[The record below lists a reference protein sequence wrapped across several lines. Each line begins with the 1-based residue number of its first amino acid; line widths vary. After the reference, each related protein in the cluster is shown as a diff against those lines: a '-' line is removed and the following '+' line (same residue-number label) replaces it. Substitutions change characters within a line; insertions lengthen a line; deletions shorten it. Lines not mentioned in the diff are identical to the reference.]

1 MYEVVS
7 VGKLSETQKSKLR
20 NGHPVRV
27 KKGSG
32 NKLSLSHEQIKKLE
46 SAARKGK
53 AVTITLD
60 PYQIESHGS
69 GIFGDITTK
78 LKKLAVQNKDLINP
92 IIGRVRGTAKRGV
105 SKLANKANETID
117 KYITDIEGGAL
128 YPAGAGLGGGALYP
142 AGYTGNGL
150 KKKRGRP
157 KKGQGIIGD
166 VLKNV
171 IGMTGL
177 GVKPK
182 TLKDVLEKSEPKKR
196 GRKKKGEGIGALAKL
211 AAKALAPIS
220 IDAAS
225 NFAKDKVSGMGV
237 KKKRGRKPGKV
248 TTGQLLGIAKQLKKM
263 GEKKEDKVSG
273 TGAKKKERANK
284 SRQVLGL
291 AKHTKN
297 MNKLKKKGGKLEP
310 MLYNVGPAKSQ

>member
-32 NKLSLSHEQIKKLE
+32 NSLCLSHDQIKKLE

-53 AVTITLD
+53 AVTITLH
-60 PYQIESHGS
+60 PEQAEKHGS
-69 GIFGDITTK
+69 GIFGDIATK

-142 AGYTGNGL
+142 AGYSGNGL
-150 KKKRGRP
+150 KKKRGRK
-157 KKGQGIIGD
+157 KKGEGIIGD

-177 GVKPK
+177 GVGDKVKPK
-182 TLKDVLEKSEPKKR
+182 TLKDVLEKPEAKKR
-196 GRKKKGEGIGALAKL
+196 GRKKKGEGIGDLAKL
-211 AAKALAPIS
+211 AAKALAPIA

-225 NFAKDKVSGMGV
+225 NFAKDKVAGMGI

-248 TTGQLLGIAKQLKKM
+248 TT
-263 GEKKEDKVSG
+263 
-273 TGAKKKERANK
+273 
-284 SRQVLGL
+284 
-291 AKHTKN
+291 
-297 MNKLKKKGGKLEP
+297 
-310 MLYNVGPAKSQ
+310 

>member
-32 NKLSLSHEQIKKLE
+32 NKLSLLHDQIKKLE
-46 SAARKGK
+46 SAAKKGK
-53 AVTITLD
+53 AVTITLH
-60 PYQIESHGS
+60 QEQAEKHGS
-69 GIFGDITTK
+69 GIFGDIATR
-78 LKKLAVQNKDLINP
+78 LKKIAVQNKDLINP

-142 AGYTGNGL
+142 AGAGL

-157 KKGQGIIGD
+157 KKGKGIIGD

-182 TLKDVLEKSEPKKR
+182 TLKDVIEPEKTAPKKK

-211 AAKALAPIS
+211 AAKALAPIA

-237 KKKRGRKPGKV
+237 KKRGRKSGKV

-263 GEKKEDKVSG
+263 G
-273 TGAKKKERANK
+273 R
-284 SRQVLGL
+284 
-291 AKHTKN
+291 
-297 MNKLKKKGGKLEP
+297 KKGGKLEP
-310 MLYNVGPAKSQ
+310 MLYNVGPAKS

>member
-32 NKLSLSHEQIKKLE
+32 NKLSLTHDQIKKLE
-46 SAARKGK
+46 SAAKKGK
-53 AVTITLD
+53 AVTITLH
-60 PYQIESHGS
+60 QEQAEKHGS
-69 GIFGDITTK
+69 GIFGDIATK

-128 YPAGAGLGGGALYP
+128 YPAGGALYP

-157 KKGQGIIGD
+157 KKGEGIIGD

-177 GVKPK
+177 GVGDKVKPK
-182 TLKDVLEKSEPKKR
+182 TLKDVLGKPEAKKR
-196 GRKKKGEGIGALAKL
+196 GRKKGEGIGALAGIAAKA
-211 AAKALAPIS
+211 AAKALAPIA

-225 NFAKDKVSGMGV
+225 NFAKDKVAGMGV
-237 KKKRGRKPGKV
+237 KKKRGRKPGK
-248 TTGQLLGIAKQLKKM
+248 G
-263 GEKKEDKVSG
+263 
-273 TGAKKKERANK
+273 R
-284 SRQVLGL
+284 
-291 AKHTKN
+291 
-297 MNKLKKKGGKLEP
+297 KKGGKLEP
-310 MLYNVGPAKSQ
+310 ILYNVGPAKPQ

>member
-1 MYEVVS
+1 MYEAYS

-32 NKLSLSHEQIKKLE
+32 NKLNLTPEQIKKLE
-46 SAARKGK
+46 SAAKKGK
-53 AVTITLD
+53 AVTITLH
-60 PYQIESHGS
+60 QEQAEKHGS
-69 GIFGDITTK
+69 GIFGDIATK

-128 YPAGAGLGGGALYP
+128 FPAGAGLGGGALYP
-142 AGYTGNGL
+142 AGYSGNGL
-150 KKKRGRP
+150 KKKRGRK
-157 KKGQGIIGD
+157 KKGEGIIGD

-182 TLKDVLEKSEPKKR
+182 TLKDVLKTENPEAKKR

-211 AAKALAPIS
+211 AAKALAPIA

-237 KKKRGRKPGKV
+237 KKKRGKKTGKV

-263 GEKKEDKVSG
+263 G
-273 TGAKKKERANK
+273 
-284 SRQVLGL
+284 Q
-291 AKHTKN
+291 
-297 MNKLKKKGGKLEP
+297 KKGGKLEP

>member
-1 MYEVVS
+1 MYEAYS

-32 NKLSLSHEQIKKLE
+32 NKLNLTPEQIKKLE
-46 SAARKGK
+46 SAAKKGK
-53 AVTITLD
+53 AVTITLH
-60 PYQIESHGS
+60 QEQAEKHGS
-69 GIFGDITTK
+69 GIFGDIATK

-150 KKKRGRP
+150 KKRGRK
-157 KKGQGIIGD
+157 KKGEGIIGD

-182 TLKDVLEKSEPKKR
+182 TLKDVLKTENPEAKKR

-211 AAKALAPIS
+211 AAKALAPIA

-225 NFAKDKVSGMGV
+225 NFAKNKVSGMGI
-237 KKKRGRKPGKV
+237 KKKRGR
-248 TTGQLLGIAKQLKKM
+248 
-263 GEKKEDKVSG
+263 
-273 TGAKKKERANK
+273 
-284 SRQVLGL
+284 
-291 AKHTKN
+291 
-297 MNKLKKKGGKLEP
+297 KKGGKLEP
-310 MLYNVGPAKSQ
+310 ILYNVGPAKSQ

>member
-32 NKLSLSHEQIKKLE
+32 NSLCLSHDQIKKLE

-53 AVTITLD
+53 AVTITLH
-60 PYQIESHGS
+60 PEQAEKHGS
-69 GIFGDITTK
+69 GIFGDIATK

-92 IIGRVRGTAKRGV
+92 IIGRVRGTAKKGV

-117 KYITDIEGGAL
+117 KYITDIEGG
-128 YPAGAGLGGGALYP
+128 GV
-142 AGYTGNGL
+142 
-150 KKKRGRP
+150 KKKRGRK
-157 KKGQGIIGD
+157 KKGTGIIGD

-177 GVKPK
+177 GVVVEPPLLQVAEKTKKPRK
-182 TLKDVLEKSEPKKR
+182 T
-196 GRKKKGEGIGALAKL
+196 KKGKGIGALAKL
-211 AAKALAPIS
+211 AAKALAPIA

-225 NFAKDKVSGMGV
+225 NFAKDKVSGLGV
-237 KKKRGRKPGKV
+237 KKKRKRGRPKKRAG
-248 TTGQLLGIAKQLKKM
+248 GALLPAGYSQRDV
-263 GEKKEDKVSG
+263 G
-273 TGAKKKERANK
+273 GA
-284 SRQVLGL
+284 L
-291 AKHTKN
+291 
-297 MNKLKKKGGKLEP
+297 M
-310 MLYNVGPAKSQ
+310 PAGY

>member
-32 NKLSLSHEQIKKLE
+32 NSLCLSHDQIKKLE

-53 AVTITLD
+53 AVTITLH
-60 PYQIESHGS
+60 PEQAEKHGS
-69 GIFGDITTK
+69 GIFGDIATK

-92 IIGRVRGTAKRGV
+92 IIGRVRGTAKKGV

-142 AGYTGNGL
+142 AGYSGNGL
-150 KKKRGRP
+150 KKKRGRK
-157 KKGQGIIGD
+157 KKGEGIIGD

-177 GVKPK
+177 GVGDKVKPK
-182 TLKDVLEKSEPKKR
+182 TLKDVLEKPEAKKR
-196 GRKKKGEGIGALAKL
+196 GRKKKGEGIGALAGIAAKA
-211 AAKALAPIS
+211 AAKALAPIA

-225 NFAKDKVSGMGV
+225 NFAKDKVAGMGI

-248 TTGQLLGIAKQLKKM
+248 TTGQLLGMTKQLKKM
-263 GEKKEDKVSG
+263 G
-273 TGAKKKERANK
+273 R
-284 SRQVLGL
+284 
-291 AKHTKN
+291 
-297 MNKLKKKGGKLEP
+297 KKGGKLEP
-310 MLYNVGPAKSQ
+310 ILYNVGPAKPQ

>member
-32 NKLSLSHEQIKKLE
+32 NSLCLSHDQIKKLE

-53 AVTITLD
+53 AVTITLH
-60 PYQIESHGS
+60 PEQAEKHGS
-69 GIFGDITTK
+69 GIFGDIATK

-92 IIGRVRGTAKRGV
+92 IIGRVRGTAKKGV

-128 YPAGAGLGGGALYP
+128 YPAGGALYP
-142 AGYTGNGL
+142 AGYSGNGL
-150 KKKRGRP
+150 KKKRGRK
-157 KKGQGIIGD
+157 KKGEGIIGD

-182 TLKDVLEKSEPKKR
+182 TLKDVLEKPVAKKR
-196 GRKKKGEGIGALAKL
+196 GRKKKGEGIGALAGFVAKA
-211 AAKALAPIS
+211 AAKALAPIA

-225 NFAKDKVSGMGV
+225 NFAKDKVAGMGI
-237 KKKRGRKPGKV
+237 KKKRGRKSTIASLGKQQPGKV
-248 TTGQLLGIAKQLKKM
+248 TTLQLLGMAKRLKKM
-263 GEKKEDKVSG
+263 G
-273 TGAKKKERANK
+273 R
-284 SRQVLGL
+284 
-291 AKHTKN
+291 
-297 MNKLKKKGGKLEP
+297 KKGGKLEP

>member
-1 MYEVVS
+1 MYEVFS

-32 NKLSLSHEQIKKLE
+32 NSLCLSHDQIKKLE

-53 AVTITLD
+53 AVTITLH
-60 PYQIESHGS
+60 PEQAEKHGS
-69 GIFGDITTK
+69 GIFGDIATK

-92 IIGRVRGTAKRGV
+92 IIGRVRGSAKSGV

-117 KYITDIEGGAL
+117 KYIKDIDGGAL

-150 KKKRGRP
+150 KKKRGRK
-157 KKGQGIIGD
+157 KKGEGIIGD

-182 TLKDVLEKSEPKKR
+182 TLKDVLEKPEAKKR
-196 GRKKKGEGIGALAKL
+196 GRKKKGEGMNGALAGMAAKA
-211 AAKALAPIS
+211 AAKALAPIA
-220 IDAAS
+220 IDAAA
-225 NFAKDKVSGMGV
+225 NFAKNKVSGMGI
-237 KKKRGRKPGKV
+237 KIKRGRKPGKV
-248 TTGQLLGIAKQLKKM
+248 TTGQLLGMATQLKKM
-263 GEKKEDKVSG
+263 G
-273 TGAKKKERANK
+273 R
-284 SRQVLGL
+284 
-291 AKHTKN
+291 
-297 MNKLKKKGGKLEP
+297 KKGGKLEP

>member
-32 NKLSLSHEQIKKLE
+32 NSLCLSHDQIKKLE

-53 AVTITLD
+53 AVTITLH
-60 PYQIESHGS
+60 PEQAEKHGS
-69 GIFGDITTK
+69 GIFGDIATR
-78 LKKLAVQNKDLINP
+78 LKKIAVQNKDLINP

-150 KKKRGRP
+150 KKKRGRK
-157 KKGQGIIGD
+157 KKGEGIVGD
-166 VLKNV
+166 ILKGISSV
-171 IGMTGL
+171 ASMTGL

-182 TLKDVLEKSEPKKR
+182 TLKDVLEKPEAKKR

-211 AAKALAPIS
+211 AAKALAPIA

-237 KKKRGRKPGKV
+237 KKRGRKPGKV
-248 TTGQLLGIAKQLKKM
+248 TTGQLLGMAKQLKKM
-263 GEKKEDKVSG
+263 G
-273 TGAKKKERANK
+273 R
-284 SRQVLGL
+284 
-291 AKHTKN
+291 
-297 MNKLKKKGGKLEP
+297 KKGGKLEP
-310 MLYNVGPAKSQ
+310 MLYNVGPAKSH

>member
-1 MYEVVS
+1 MYEAYS

-32 NKLSLSHEQIKKLE
+32 NKLSLTHDQIKKLE
-46 SAARKGK
+46 SAAKKGK
-53 AVTITLD
+53 AVTITLH
-60 PYQIESHGS
+60 QEQAEKHGS
-69 GIFGDITTK
+69 GIFGDIATR

-128 YPAGAGLGGGALYP
+128 YPAGAGLNPSGFIKPSVLGGGALYP

-150 KKKRGRP
+150 KKKRGRK
-157 KKGQGIIGD
+157 KKGEGIIGD

-177 GVKPK
+177 GVGDKVKPK
-182 TLKDVLEKSEPKKR
+182 TLKDVLEKPEAKKR

-211 AAKALAPIS
+211 AAKALAPIA

-225 NFAKDKVSGMGV
+225 NFAKDKVSGMGI
-237 KKKRGRKPGKV
+237 KKKRGR
-248 TTGQLLGIAKQLKKM
+248 
-263 GEKKEDKVSG
+263 
-273 TGAKKKERANK
+273 
-284 SRQVLGL
+284 
-291 AKHTKN
+291 
-297 MNKLKKKGGKLEP
+297 KKKGGKLEP
-310 MLYNVGPAKSQ
+310 MLYNVGPAKSH

>member
-32 NKLSLSHEQIKKLE
+32 NSLCLSHDQIKKLE

-53 AVTITLD
+53 AVTITLH
-60 PYQIESHGS
+60 PEQAEKHGS
-69 GIFGDITTK
+69 GIFGDIATK

-92 IIGRVRGTAKRGV
+92 IIGRVRGTAKKGV

-117 KYITDIEGGAL
+117 KYITDIEGG
-128 YPAGAGLGGGALYP
+128 GV
-142 AGYTGNGL
+142 
-150 KKKRGRP
+150 KKKRGRK
-157 KKGQGIIGD
+157 KKGTGIIGD

-177 GVKPK
+177 GVVVEPPLLQVAEKTKKPRK
-182 TLKDVLEKSEPKKR
+182 T
-196 GRKKKGEGIGALAKL
+196 KKGKGIGALAKL
-211 AAKALAPIS
+211 AAKALAPIA

-225 NFAKDKVSGMGV
+225 NFAKDKVSGLGV
-237 KKKRGRKPGKV
+237 KKKRGRKPAIASLGKQQPGKV
-248 TTGQLLGIAKQLKKM
+248 TTGQLLGLHKQALNLTKQLKKR
-263 GEKKEDKVSG
+263 GRPKKRAG
-273 TGAKKKERANK
+273 GALLPAGYSQRD
-284 SRQVLGL
+284 V
-291 AKHTKN
+291 
-297 MNKLKKKGGKLEP
+297 GGAL
-310 MLYNVGPAKSQ
+310 MPAGY

>member
-1 MYEVVS
+1 MYEVFS

-32 NKLSLSHEQIKKLE
+32 NKLSLTHDQIKKLE
-46 SAARKGK
+46 SAGKKGK
-53 AVTITLD
+53 AVTITLH
-60 PYQIESHGS
+60 QEQAEKHGS
-69 GIFGDITTK
+69 GIFGDIATR

-157 KKGQGIIGD
+157 KKGEGIVSDI
-166 VLKNV
+166 LKGISSV
-171 IGMTGL
+171 ASMSGL

-182 TLKDVLEKSEPKKR
+182 TLKDVLKPESKKR

-211 AAKALAPIS
+211 AAKALAPIA

-225 NFAKDKVSGMGV
+225 NFAKDKVSGMG
-237 KKKRGRKPGKV
+237 
-248 TTGQLLGIAKQLKKM
+248 I
-263 GEKKEDKVSG
+263 
-273 TGAKKKERANK
+273 KKKEAE
-284 SRQVLGL
+284 
-291 AKHTKN
+291 
-297 MNKLKKKGGKLEP
+297 KKKVE
-310 MLYNVGPAKSQ
+310 S

>member
-20 NGHPVRV
+20 NGKSARV

-32 NKLSLSHEQIKKLE
+32 NKLSLTPEQIKKLE
-46 SAARKGK
+46 SAAKKGK
-53 AVTITLD
+53 AVTITLH
-60 PYQIESHGS
+60 PEQAEKHGS
-69 GIFGDITTK
+69 GIFGDIATR

-92 IIGRVRGTAKRGV
+92 IIGRVRGSARRGV

-142 AGYTGNGL
+142 AGYSGNGL
-150 KKKRGRP
+150 KKKRGRK
-157 KKGQGIIGD
+157 KKGEGIIGD

-177 GVKPK
+177 GVGDKVKPK
-182 TLKDVLEKSEPKKR
+182 TLKDVLKTEKPEAKKR
-196 GRKKKGEGIGALAKL
+196 VRAEGSIKPSVLRKKKGEGIGALAKL
-211 AAKALAPIS
+211 AAKALAPIA

-225 NFAKDKVSGMGV
+225 NFAKDKVSGMGI
-237 KKKRGRKPGKV
+237 KKKRGRK
-248 TTGQLLGIAKQLKKM
+248 
-263 GEKKEDKVSG
+263 KKE
-273 TGAKKKERANK
+273 EN
-284 SRQVLGL
+284 
-291 AKHTKN
+291 
-297 MNKLKKKGGKLEP
+297 
-310 MLYNVGPAKSQ
+310 

>member
-20 NGHPVRV
+20 NGHPVRI

-32 NKLSLSHEQIKKLE
+32 NKLSLTHDQIKKLE

-53 AVTITLD
+53 AVTITLH
-60 PYQIESHGS
+60 QEQAEKHGS
-69 GIFGDITTK
+69 GIFGDIATR
-78 LKKLAVQNKDLINP
+78 LKKIAVQNKDLINP

-157 KKGQGIIGD
+157 KKGEGIIGD
-166 VLKNV
+166 ALKGLIN
-171 IGMTGL
+171 MTGL

-182 TLKDVLEKSEPKKR
+182 TLKDVIEPEKTAPKKR

-211 AAKALAPIS
+211 AAKALAPIA

-225 NFAKDKVSGMGV
+225 NFAKDKVSGMGI
-237 KKKRGRKPGKV
+237 KKKRGRKSGKV

-263 GEKKEDKVSG
+263 G
-273 TGAKKKERANK
+273 R
-284 SRQVLGL
+284 
-291 AKHTKN
+291 
-297 MNKLKKKGGKLEP
+297 KKGGKLEP
-310 MLYNVGPAKSQ
+310 MLYNVGPAKSH

>member
-1 MYEVVS
+1 MYEVFS

-32 NKLSLSHEQIKKLE
+32 NKLSLTHDQIKKLE
-46 SAARKGK
+46 SAGKKGK
-53 AVTITLD
+53 AVTITLH
-60 PYQIESHGS
+60 QEQAEKHGS
-69 GIFGDITTK
+69 GIFGDIATR

-157 KKGQGIIGD
+157 KKGEGIIGD
-166 VLKNV
+166 ALKGL
-171 IGMTGL
+171 IGMSGL

-182 TLKDVLEKSEPKKR
+182 TLKDVLNPESKKR

-211 AAKALAPIS
+211 AAKALAPIA

-225 NFAKDKVSGMGV
+225 NFAKDKVSGMGI
-237 KKKRGRKPGKV
+237 KKKRGRKG
-248 TTGQLLGIAKQLKKM
+248 G
-263 GEKKEDKVSG
+263 
-273 TGAKKKERANK
+273 
-284 SRQVLGL
+284 
-291 AKHTKN
+291 
-297 MNKLKKKGGKLEP
+297 KKKGGKLEP
-310 MLYNVGPAKSQ
+310 MLYNVGPAKSH